1 MNYIMKKIIGIPFL
15 LIFINLGFILFESE
29 VFKNPMKTIP
39 ILILNIFIS
48 IDILIRPISTKKD
61 EHNRLIPAIS
71 FLSMPLIVLLPYL
84 EFKLILDEITL
95 LTHFSFH
102 LFITGVILSVMGG
115 VILLLSRI
123 QIGQY
128 GGPKIVVEDRH
139 QLITNGFYEH
149 VRHPIYLGFLF
160 LFFGYSLAFG
170 SFLMTIL
177 IFLFLFLIFNKRME
191 IEERLLIAEFG
202 KKYELYLTR
211 TKKLIPYLY

>member
-1 MNYIMKKIIGIPFL
+1 MKKIIGIPFL

-29 VFKNPMKTIP
+29 VFKNPMKIIP

>member
-1 MNYIMKKIIGIPFL
+1 MNYKMKKIIGIPFL

-29 VFKNPMKTIP
+29 VFKNPMRTIP

>member
-1 MNYIMKKIIGIPFL
+1 MNYKMKKIIGIPFL

-29 VFKNPMKTIP
+29 VFKNPMRTIP

-61 EHNRLIPAIS
+61 EHNRLIPVIS

-102 LFITGVILSVMGG
+102 LFIIGVILSVMGG

-128 GGPKIVVEDRH
+128 GGPKIVIEDRH

-170 SFLMTIL
+170 SFLMTML

>member
-1 MNYIMKKIIGIPFL
+1 MNYKMKKIIGIPFL

-29 VFKNPMKTIP
+29 VFKNPMRIIP

-61 EHNRLIPAIS
+61 EYNRLIPAIS

-95 LTHFSFH
+95 LTHFSFYS
-102 LFITGVILSVMGG
+102 FITGVILSIMGG

-139 QLITNGFYEH
+139 QLITNGLYRH
-149 VRHPIYLGFLF
+149 IRHPIYLGFLF

-170 SFLMTIL
+170 SFLMTII

-202 KKYELYLTR
+202 KKYELYVTR